1 MSAPTALPAPS
12 AVRTARTRHYV
23 VCPPTYFDV
32 VYAINPWMD
41 PSTPVDTD
49 RALQQWAD
57 LVELYRSLGH
67 RVDVLPAVPGLPD
80 MVYAANG
87 ALVVDGVA
95 YGSRFAHPQRA
106 AEADHHRALL
116 AELGIPVH
124 QAEHVSEGE
133 GDLVVV
139 GDVVLAG
146 TGFRTTRAAHAELA
160 ALLDRPVVT
169 LELVDPRFYHLD
181 TCLMAL
187 DDTTVAWFPGAFS
200 PASQDVVRTLF
211 PDAVEADLADAL
223 ALGLNGVSRRPP
235 RAAARR
241 GARAGGPAGAAGL
254 GAGRGGPVR
263 AGQGRGRHQVLHVR
277 GAHRSGVE
285 TEELS

>member
-1 MSAPTALPAPS
+1 MSAPTALPAPA

-32 VYAINPWMD
+32 VYAINAWMD

-49 RALQQWAD
+49 LALQQWAD

-67 RVDVLPAVPGLPD
+67 RVDVLAAVPGLPD
-80 MVYAANG
+80 MVFAANG

-106 AEADHHRALL
+106 AEAGHHRDLL

-124 QAEHVSEGE
+124 RAEHVAEGE

-146 TGFRTTRAAHAELA
+146 TGFRTTRAAHAEVA
-160 ALLDRPVVT
+160 ALLDRPVIT

-200 PASQDVVRTLF
+200 AASQDVVRTLF

-223 ALGLNGVSRRPP
+223 VLGLNGVSDGRNVVLPVE
-235 RAAARR
+235 ATGLAAQLAAR
-241 GARAGGPAGAAGL
+241 GYEPVGLDLSELSKGG
-254 GAGRGGPVR
+254 GGIKCCTAEVR
-263 AGQGRGRHQVLHVR
+263 TVR
-277 GAHRSGVE
+277 TRE
-285 TEELS
+285 EELS

>member
-1 MSAPTALPAPS
+1 MSAPTALPAPT

-32 VYAINPWMD
+32 VYAINAWMD

-80 MVYAANG
+80 MVFAANG
-87 ALVVDGVA
+87 AFVVDGVA

-106 AEADHHRALL
+106 AEATHHRDLL

-124 QAEHVSEGE
+124 VAEHVAEGE

-139 GDVVLAG
+139 GELVLAG
-146 TGFRTTRAAHAELA
+146 TGFRTTRAAHAEVA
-160 ALLDRPVVT
+160 TLLDRPVVT

-223 ALGLNGVSRRPP
+223 VLGLNGVSDGRHVVLPV
-235 RAAARR
+235 AATGLAARLAER
-241 GARAGGPAGAAGL
+241 GYEPVGVNLSELAKGGGGVKCCTAEMRAT
-254 GAGRGGPVR
+254 RVD
-263 AGQGRGRHQVLHVR
+263 V
-277 GAHRSGVE
+277 
-285 TEELS
+285 EELS

>member
-32 VYAINPWMD
+32 VYAINAWMD

-80 MVYAANG
+80 MVFAANG

-106 AEADHHRALL
+106 AEAAHHRDLL

-124 QAEHVSEGE
+124 VAEHVSEGE

-160 ALLDRPVVT
+160 ALIGRPVVT

-200 PASQDVVRTLF
+200 AAGQDVVRTLF

-223 ALGLNGVSRRPP
+223 VLGLNGVSDGRHVVLPV
-235 RAAARR
+235 AATGLAAQLAAR
-241 GARAGGPAGAAGL
+241 GYEPVGVDLSELAKGG
-254 GAGRGGPVR
+254 GGVKCCTAEMR
-263 AGQGRGRHQVLHVR
+263 T
-277 GAHRSGVE
+277 VE
-285 TEELS
+285 TRVEELS